1 VNSEE
6 AIWVAANYSWDE
18 AARQIKSQSSVD
30 NQRSAANGQAAYG
43 WALGLWNDMF
53 GPA

>member
-1 VNSEE
+1 
-6 AIWVAANYSWDE
+6 
-18 AARQIKSQSSVD
+18 VD
-30 NQRSAANGQAAYG
+30 NQRSAANGQAAIG